1 MMTFLRRALPGVL
14 AALLAFTPTARAEG
28 TRIRIGLTPLAEFL
42 AAYVAA
48 DQGMFARRGL
58 DVSFVPIPLN
68 PTIPAAL
75 AAGSLEIGALNTAVF
90 LLAID
95 GGLDEVVVSAASRT
109 AKDAAPF
116 ALVVGNDVAFDGPQS
131 LAGKRVLVPGL
142 KSSVDVLFR
151 RWLLAH
157 DMDFSRISYVE
168 LPSPQL
174 GNALRNHSADA
185 AIVVEPF
192 LTRVVQAGD
201 GRIAER
207 FAAELPSDILGTI
220 FIAERS
226 WATANPT
233 AVASFRAALVEAVTM
248 LHAHPDIARAA
259 LKAHLGLSDAVLA
272 VLPQPVMQT
281 EITPGNLRFWIDTMT
296 TEGLLANEPD
306 PAHLIWP

>member
-1 MMTFLRRALPGVL
+1 MMRFFRRALPGAL
-14 AALLAFTPTARAEG
+14 ALLLAFTPASRAEG

-48 DQGMFARRGL
+48 DQGLFAKRGL

-75 AAGSLEIGALNTAVF
+75 AAGSLDIGALNTAVF

-116 ALVVGNDVAFDGPQS
+116 ALVVGQNVAFDGPQS
-131 LAGKRVLVPGL
+131 LAGKRILVPGL

-174 GNALRNHSADA
+174 GNALRNHSADG

-201 GRIAER
+201 GRIAAR
-207 FAAELPSDILGTI
+207 FAAELPGDILGTI

-226 WATANPT
+226 WAAANPT
-233 AVASFRAALVEAVTM
+233 AITGFRAALEEAVA
-248 LHAHPDIARAA
+248 LLQAHPEIARAA
-259 LKAHLGLSDAVLA
+259 LKTHLGLSDEVLA

-281 EITPGNLRFWIDTMT
+281 AIAPEDLRFWIDTMA
-296 TEGLLANEPD
+296 TEGLLTSKPD